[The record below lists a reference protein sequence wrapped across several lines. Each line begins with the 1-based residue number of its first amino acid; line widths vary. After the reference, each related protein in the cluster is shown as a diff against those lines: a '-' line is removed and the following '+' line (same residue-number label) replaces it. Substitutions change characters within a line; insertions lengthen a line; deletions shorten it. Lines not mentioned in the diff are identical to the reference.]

1 MILDVRKWMVG
12 AAMDRDL
19 DWPVIIM
26 KLGKNGIN
34 QAEICRRTGIAAGTL
49 STVKQETKNP
59 PAGWNEAINLLDLY
73 IKAVGT
79 QVPRIGEY
87 YEDEISIT

>member
-1 MILDVRKWMVG
+1 
-12 AAMDRDL
+12 MDRDL

-34 QAEICRRTGIAAGTL
+34 QAEICRKTGIAAGTL

-59 PAGWNEAINLLDLY
+59 PAGWNEGINLLDYWLR
-73 IKAVGT
+73 ATGENPPRVGDH
-79 QVPRIGEY
+79 IDIEGEDY
-87 YEDEISIT
+87 GGY

>member
-1 MILDVRKWMVG
+1 
-12 AAMDRDL
+12 MDRDL

-49 STVKQETKNP
+49 SPIKTELKEAPK
-59 PAGWNEAINLLDLY
+59 GWNEAINLLDLY

-87 YEDEISIT
+87 YEDEISITK